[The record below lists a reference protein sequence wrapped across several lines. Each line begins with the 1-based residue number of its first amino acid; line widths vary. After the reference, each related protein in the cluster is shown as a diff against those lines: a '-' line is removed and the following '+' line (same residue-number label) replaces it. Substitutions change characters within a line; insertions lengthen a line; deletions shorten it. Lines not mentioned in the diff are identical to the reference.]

1 MLLPNEPAGLRS
13 MAMDAAEKALLQAG
27 MTDGRDIQLVI
38 VASSSPDDLF
48 GDAPSIAAAVGASTA
63 VAFDVTAACSGFV
76 FAVITASQYI
86 QSGAYK
92 NALVIGADALSRH
105 VDWADRG
112 SCILFGDGAGAAVL
126 SHTPGESGILG
137 FAMHSDGRGY
147 QHLTLPFVPRE
158 TTLQQAV
165 EERRASSSEAN
176 VSRVAD
182 AAPTSD
188 ASPKV
193 DTGRYGRLAMNGA
206 EVFRFAVSTVPDV
219 IREALA
225 NAGLR
230 VDDVDHFVLHQ
241 ANFRIIEH
249 VAKELGV
256 DLSRFVVTLE
266 ESGNTSA
273 ASIPLALTAAV
284 SGNDDSSDRRTI
296 RKGDV
301 VVICGFGAGLS
312 WGAAVLRW
320 GGPL

>member
-1 MLLPNEPAGLRS
+1 
-13 MAMDAAEKALLQAG
+13 MAVDAAEKALLQAG
-27 MTDGRDIQLVI
+27 MKDGKDIQLVI

-48 GDAPSIAAAVGASTA
+48 GDAPSVAAAVGASTA

-76 FAVITASQYI
+76 FAVITASQFI
-86 QSGAYK
+86 QSGSYK

-126 SHTPGESGILG
+126 THTPGESGILG

-147 QHLTLPFVPRE
+147 HHLTLPFVPRE
-158 TTLQQAV
+158 ATLQQAV
-165 EERRASSSEAN
+165 DERKASSSEAN
-176 VSRVAD
+176 VSHAAD
-182 AAPTSD
+182 AAPS
-188 ASPKV
+188 SPKV
-193 DTGRYGRLAMNGA
+193 DIGSYGRLAMNGA
-206 EVFRFAVSTVPDV
+206 EVFRFAVSTVPEV

-225 NAGLR
+225 NAGLG

-241 ANFRIIEH
+241 ANYRIIEH

-256 DLSRFVVTLE
+256 DFSRFVVTLE
-266 ESGNTSA
+266 DSGNTSA
-273 ASIPLALTAAV
+273 ASIPLALAAAAAV
-284 SGNDDSSDRRTI
+284 SGNDEDRGRRTI

-312 WGAAVLRW
+312 WGSAVLRW